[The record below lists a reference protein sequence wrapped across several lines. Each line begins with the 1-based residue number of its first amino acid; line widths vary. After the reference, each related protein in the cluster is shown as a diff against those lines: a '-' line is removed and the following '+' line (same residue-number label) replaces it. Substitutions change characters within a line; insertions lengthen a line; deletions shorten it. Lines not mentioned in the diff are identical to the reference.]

1 MRWGR
6 TAAGERGR
14 PPPAHADAAQEGGE
28 KRYASATWGRPWGG
42 GVERERRRGGAV
54 AAVGRGGGAGA
65 LLGRRTTRVGCSSS
79 PIYLN
84 VAVKRES
91 ICYLITLTEFSF

>member
-1 MRWGR
+1 MLRRPGDDHGVVVW
-6 TAAGERGR
+6 RGR
-14 PPPAHADAAQEGGE
+14 
-28 KRYASATWGRPWGG
+28 GG
-42 GVERERRRGGAV
+42 GGGAV